1 MKWSW
6 KLGRFAGIDTYVH
19 ASFLLLVAWAAWA
32 SWSGAGTGLAV
43 IMGVAFLL
51 AVFGSVLLHELGHA
65 LVARRYGVR
74 TRRIVLSPIGGI
86 AQLEGMPRR
95 PRQELAVALAG
106 PAVNF
111 VLAAALW
118 VVTPAFA
125 GAELLAAF
133 LGSVTLANLGLGLFN
148 LIPAFP
154 MDGGR
159 ALRALMAE
167 RVGTYRATEVA
178 AKVGKAI
185 AIVMG
190 VVGLVWGPVLL
201 ALVAA
206 FVWFAANAEQ
216 QASRAEAYL
225 DGGSWRSPGRSGFGG
240 SGFGGFGGRSRGGWP
255 GGGSHRSSAAW
266 DEASGHA
273 DVVEVLGAPPRRRP
287 WGGVAEPYDPRIRRD
302 VASSWEARR
311 VVEAMRPVRVVLV
324 RRGWL

>member
-1 MKWSW
+1 MLDEVMKWSW
-6 KLGRFAGIDTYVH
+6 KLGRFAGIETYVH

-32 SWSGAGTGLAV
+32 AWSGAGTGLAV
-43 IMGVAFLL
+43 VMGVGFLL

-65 LVARRYGVR
+65 LTARRFGVR

-111 VLAAALW
+111 AIAAALW
-118 VVTPAFA
+118 LVTPAFA
-125 GAELLAAF
+125 GAGLFATF
-133 LGSVTLANLGLGLFN
+133 LGSVMLANLGLGLFN

-159 ALRALMAE
+159 ALRALLAE

-178 AKVGKAI
+178 AKIGKAI
-185 AIVMG
+185 ALVMG
-190 VVGLVWGPVLL
+190 VAALVWGHFML

-216 QASRAEAYL
+216 QASRAEASL
-225 DGGSWRSPGRSGFGG
+225 GGRSWRSSEG
-240 SGFGGFGGRSRGGWP
+240 SGGASRRSSWLGDRF
-255 GGGSHRSSAAW
+255 GGGSRRSSSVL
-266 DEASGHA
+266 D
-273 DVVEVLGAPPRRRP
+273 DVEVLGAPARRRD
-287 WGGVAEPYDPRIRRD
+287 WGDVFGSRSQPTRRD
-302 VASSWEARR
+302 GASSLEARR
-311 VVEAMRPVRVVLV
+311 VYEAMRPVRVVLV
-324 RRGWL
+324 RRGWF

>member
-1 MKWSW
+1 MLGGVMKWSW

-32 SWSGAGTGLAV
+32 AWSGAGTGLAV
-43 IMGVAFLL
+43 VMGVGFLL

-65 LVARRYGVR
+65 LTARRFGVR

-111 VLAAALW
+111 AIAAALW
-118 VVTPAFA
+118 LVTPAFA
-125 GAELLAAF
+125 GAGLLATF
-133 LGSVTLANLGLGLFN
+133 LGSVTVANLGLGLFN
-148 LIPAFP
+148 LVPAFP

-159 ALRALMAE
+159 ALRALLAE
-167 RVGTYRATEVA
+167 RVGTYRATEIA
-178 AKVGKAI
+178 AKLGKGI
-185 AIVMG
+185 ALVMG
-190 VVGLVWGPVLL
+190 VAAVVWGHFML

-225 DGGSWRSPGRSGFGG
+225 GGSSWRAGSRRS
-240 SGFGGFGGRSRGGWP
+240 SGLF
-255 GGGSHRSSAAW
+255 GGGSRRSSSAW
-266 DEASGHA
+266 SEADDA
-273 DVVEVLGAPPRRRP
+273 IYPAEVEVLGAPARRRS
-287 WGGVAEPYDPRIRRD
+287 WGDVFGSRSRPTRRD
-302 VASSWEARR
+302 DASSWEARR
-311 VVEAMRPVRVVLV
+311 VYEAMRPVRVVLV
-324 RRGWL
+324 RRGWF

>member
-1 MKWSW
+1 MLDGVMKWSW

-43 IMGVAFLL
+43 VMGVGFLL

-65 LVARRYGVR
+65 LTARRFGVR

-111 VLAAALW
+111 AIAAALW
-118 VVTPAFA
+118 LVTPAFA
-125 GAELLAAF
+125 EAGLLATF
-133 LGSVTLANLGLGLFN
+133 LGSIMLANLGLGLFN
-148 LIPAFP
+148 LVPAFP

-159 ALRALMAE
+159 ALRALLAE
-167 RVGTYRATEVA
+167 RVGTYRATEIA
-178 AKVGKAI
+178 AKLGKGI
-185 AIVMG
+185 ALVAGIAAV
-190 VVGLVWGPVLL
+190 VWGHFML
-201 ALVAA
+201 ALVAT

-225 DGGSWRSPGRSGFGG
+225 GGSSWRGGSPRSSGSGGGFFGG
-240 SGFGGFGGRSRGGWP
+240 SR
-255 GGGSHRSSAAW
+255 RSSSAL
-266 DEASGHA
+266 D
-273 DVVEVLGAPPRRRP
+273 DVEVLGAPARRRGWSDVFGSRP
-287 WGGVAEPYDPRIRRD
+287 TRRD
-302 VASSWEARR
+302 DASSWEARR
-311 VVEAMRPVRVVLV
+311 VYEAMRPVRVVLV
-324 RRGWL
+324 RRGWF